1 MTKAKETEKSN
12 PQNGR
17 LNRLCKYDIINNH
30 RFSMSGPCIPLRE
43 LKKKK

>member
-17 LNRLCKYDIINNH
+17 LNRLCKYDII
-30 RFSMSGPCIPLRE
+30 GLQ
-43 LKKKK
+43 